1 MSEKIEKT
9 SPSYKKI
16 YKTFVITV
24 IILILSSQA
33 ITQFFIYTQK
43 YDANRINIA
52 GRQRMLSQNITKTIL
67 RIHFQK
73 ETVSKEELNALENLK
88 NLFVSSEKAILE
100 GDEILEIK
108 KNNSEIALSLF
119 QELKPHSEF
128 ISDLSTQ
135 VISGKKI
142 EESSI
147 KELFLHETEFLK
159 TMDQIVSLY
168 SKESVTRASRLQLVE
183 SLLALFAIIIIL
195 FEIGILYRPLIQR
208 LTEDNEE
215 LAKRKK
221 ILEDYSFLLSH
232 KVRKHV
238 ANLLGLMNTIN
249 PNNLLEIREY
259 FQYVR
264 QSVVELD
271 TVSREFEDKS
281 VTNSFV
287 VPIHAVDSTKRFE
300 TFEKLRTIMLI
311 DDDKITNILTKK
323 LLLKYNPEIKVEVFS
338 NGFDSISHLEKLK
351 ADNWEYPII
360 FLDINMPE
368 MNGWQ
373 FLDKIATLNI
383 SPAIYILTS
392 SIDKSDIDKAR
403 SYKNIRAFLTKPLTI
418 EKMPTFV

>member
-1 MSEKIEKT
+1 MSEKTEKT

-24 IILILSSQA
+24 ILLILSSQA

-43 YDANRINIA
+43 YDANRVNIS

-67 RIHFQK
+67 KIHFQK
-73 ETVSKEELNALENLK
+73 EAVSKEELHTLEKLK

-100 GDEILEIK
+100 GDENLEVK
-108 KNNSEIALSLF
+108 KNNSDAALSLF
-119 QELKPHSEF
+119 QDLKPHSEF
-128 ISDLSTQ
+128 ISDLSSAI
-135 VISGKKI
+135 ISGKKI
-142 EESSI
+142 EEASI
-147 KELFLHETEFLK
+147 QELFFHEAEFLK

-183 SLLALFAIIIIL
+183 SLLALFAVLVIL
-195 FEIGILYRPLIQR
+195 FEIGVLYRPLIQR

-221 ILEDYSFLLSH
+221 ILEDYSFLISH

-281 VTNSFV
+281 ATNNFV

-338 NGFDSISHLEKLK
+338 NGFDSINHLEKLK

-392 SIDKSDIDKAR
+392 SIDKSDIEKAR
-403 SYKNIRAFLTKPLTI
+403 SYKNIRAFLTKPLTV
-418 EKMPTFV
+418 EKMPTLV